1 MGRFAQ
7 TSVLSHSTGLDAGLL
22 LFLLALAVYG
32 GYILWAVTRRDEVD
46 EEIRAAL
53 DYTAR
58 QAKTGEAING
68 GTR

>member
-1 MGRFAQ
+1 MVA
-7 TSVLSHSTGLDAGLL
+7 
-22 LFLLALAVYG
+22 FLLVLAVYG